1 MKLDLKDVIKLI
13 GFVGTVLCM
22 WYDLKT
28 DFEIVK
34 VKIGYI
40 EQRVEKLENRNE
52 KRMAVKYP
60 NLALLPSETRI
71 EDE

>member
-1 MKLDLKDVIKLI
+1 MKLDHKDVIKLI

-28 DFEIVK
+28 DLEIVK

-40 EQRVEKLENRNE
+40 EQRVEKLEGRNE

-60 NLALLPSETRI
+60 NLALLPSETQI

>member
-28 DFEIVK
+28 DLEIVK

-40 EQRVEKLENRNE
+40 EQRVEKLEGRNE
-52 KRMAVKYP
+52 KRMALKYP
-60 NLALLPSETRI
+60 NLALLPSETQI

>member
-28 DFEIVK
+28 DLEIVK

-40 EQRVEKLENRNE
+40 EQRVEKLEGRNE

-60 NLALLPSETRI
+60 NLALLPSETQI